1 MRFDLNFHSGI
12 PIYIQLKEQI
22 KYGIASGQLQPG
34 TQLPTVRQLAVDL
47 RINANTV
54 SRVYSELEHE
64 GLLAT
69 RKGKGTFVLENAP
82 AHKKADIKQL
92 EEKIENCIEQALHL
106 GFAPDEI
113 SSVLQTWANR
123 VADKHSQKG
132 GN

>member
-1 MRFDLNFHSGI
+1 MNYDLNFHSGI

-22 KYGIASGQLQPG
+22 KYGIASGQLKPG

-69 RKGKGTFVLENAP
+69 RKGKGTFVLETTTT
-82 AHKKADIKQL
+82 HTKADIKQL
-92 EEKIENCIEQALHL
+92 EEKIENCIRQALEL
-106 GFAPDEI
+106 GFTPNEI
-113 SSVLQTWANR
+113 SSVLQAWANR
-123 VADKHSQKG
+123 AAD
-132 GN
+132 

>member
-1 MRFDLNFHSGI
+1 LNYDLNFHSGI

-22 KYGIASGQLQPG
+22 KYGVASGQLKPG

-69 RKGKGTFVLENAP
+69 RKGKGTFVLESNVP
-82 AHKKADIKQL
+82 HNKADIRQL
-92 EEKIENCIEQALHL
+92 ESLMENLIKRALEMGFTHNEIGSLLQA
-106 GFAPDEI
+106 
-113 SSVLQTWANR
+113 WANR
-123 VADKHSQKG
+123 VTDQYS
-132 GN
+132 